1 MNTQIWLQGHKQLL
15 CALLGFWI
23 WPAQAQVLISEIFYD
38 AVGPDNG
45 LTFVELLG
53 TPCTLLD
60 GLSLLGINGADGS
73 TYKTVPLFGTIPGDE
88 IFVVG
93 DDDGSGRTLVPNADL
108 IADVDFQ
115 NGPDSIVLWDGNSVL
130 DAVGYGDFTAALFA
144 GEGFPAVDVAAGTSL
159 ARWSRFGDSN
169 NNSADFV
176 AVLAPT
182 PGIPPLTEVPVPGTI
197 GFFAAGLLLGCA
209 RMLIST

>member
-60 GLSLLGINGADGS
+60 YLLWFGIDFR
-73 TYKTVPLFGTIPGDE
+73 TVE
-88 IFVVG
+88 K
-93 DDDGSGRTLVPNADL
+93 R
-108 IADVDFQ
+108 
-115 NGPDSIVLWDGNSVL
+115 
-130 DAVGYGDFTAALFA
+130 DAL
-144 GEGFPAVDVAAGTSL
+144 EKRGFNRGVSCD
-159 ARWSRFGDSN
+159 
-169 NNSADFV
+169 
-176 AVLAPT
+176 
-182 PGIPPLTEVPVPGTI
+182 
-197 GFFAAGLLLGCA
+197 CY
-209 RMLIST
+209 